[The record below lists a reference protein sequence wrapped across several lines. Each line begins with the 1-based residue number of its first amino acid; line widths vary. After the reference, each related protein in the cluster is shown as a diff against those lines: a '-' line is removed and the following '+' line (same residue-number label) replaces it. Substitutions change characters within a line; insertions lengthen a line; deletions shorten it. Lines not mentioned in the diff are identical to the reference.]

1 MGNDR
6 LTSAEFNKRHNMKV
20 ATDVLIYTVRD
31 QNQDNPRKV
40 PEKQLQLLMI
50 QRRGNPFKG
59 DWAIPGGI
67 VENTES
73 VDAAAYRELK
83 EETNIDNVYI
93 EQLYSWGDEKRDPRA
108 KESPDN
114 RAVSVSYMA
123 LVDSEKLDIKAGD
136 DAADARWFSVECSSM
151 AYTLED
157 GKGNILGKEY
167 DYSLVLTH
175 DDGVEPIA
183 CSAIVKVKH
192 IIEGTAIRT
201 ERVVVKSDGIAF
213 DHALI
218 IQYSLERLRN
228 KVEYTNI
235 AFNLMPELFTL
246 GELQSV
252 YEILLGKELLTPNFR
267 KKMLEVDKLVIPTNH
282 KKTEVGHRPSQLY
295 RFNPEWFI
303 RGLTRSNPPF

>member
-1 MGNDR
+1 MSLER
-6 LTSAEFNKRHNMKV
+6 LAPGEFNRRHNMKV

-40 PEKQLQLLMI
+40 PEKQLQLLLI
-50 QRRGNPFKG
+50 QRRGNPCQG

-108 KESPDN
+108 QEAPDN
-114 RAVSVSYMA
+114 RSVSISYMA
-123 LVDSEKLDIKAGD
+123 LVDSDKLNVKAGD
-136 DAADARWFSVECSSM
+136 DAADARWFSVDCSSM
-151 AYTLED
+151 VYTLED
-157 GKGNILGKEY
+157 GKGSILGKEY
-167 DYSLVLTH
+167 DYSLKLTN
-175 DDGVEPIA
+175 DNGVEPIVCA
-183 CSAIVKVKH
+183 AVVKVKH
-192 IIEGTAIRT
+192 VIEGAAIRT
-201 ERVVVKSDGIAF
+201 EREVVKSDGIAF
-213 DHALI
+213 DHAMI

-246 GELQSV
+246 GELKNV

-267 KKMLEVDKLVIPTNH
+267 KKILEVDKLVIPTNH
-282 KKTEVGHRPSQLY
+282 KKTEVGHRPSQMY

-303 RGLTRSNPPF
+303 KNL

>member
-1 MGNDR
+1 MSNER
-6 LTSAEFNKRHNMKV
+6 LMPAEFSKRHNMKV
-20 ATDVLIYTVRD
+20 ATDVLIYTVRER
-31 QNQDNPRKV
+31 NQDNPRKV

-59 DWAIPGGI
+59 AWAIPGGV

-83 EETNIDNVYI
+83 EETNIDDVYI

-108 KESPDN
+108 EESPDN

-136 DAADARWFSVECSSM
+136 DAADARWFSVEYTSM

-167 DYSLVLTH
+167 DYSLTLTNE
-175 DDGVEPIA
+175 DGVEPITCPA
-183 CSAIVKVKH
+183 LVKVKH
-192 IIEGTAIRT
+192 IIEGAAIRT
-201 ERVVVKSDGIAF
+201 EREVVNSDGIAF
-213 DHALI
+213 DHAMI

-267 KKMLEVDKLVIPTNH
+267 KKMLSVNKLVIPTNH

-303 RGLTRSNPPF
+303 KNV

>member
-1 MGNDR
+1 MAGDNV
-6 LTSAEFNKRHNMKV
+6 TAAEFNKRHNMKV
-20 ATDVLIYTVRD
+20 ATDVLIYTVKD

-40 PEKQLQLLMI
+40 PEKQLQLLLI
-50 QRRGNPFKG
+50 QRRGNPYNG
-59 DWAIPGGI
+59 AWAIPGGV

-73 VDAAAYRELK
+73 IDAAAYRELK

-93 EQLYSWGDEKRDPRA
+93 EQLYSWGDENRDPRVQ
-108 KESPDN
+108 ESPDN
-114 RAVSVSYMA
+114 RAVSISYMA
-123 LVDSEKLDIKAGD
+123 LVDSEKLNIQAGD
-136 DAADARWFSVECSSM
+136 DAADARWFSVEYSSM

-157 GKGNILGKEY
+157 GKGYILGKEY
-167 DYSLVLTH
+167 DYSLTLTNR
-175 DDGVEPIA
+175 DGSEPIT

-201 ERVVVKSDGIAF
+201 EREIVKSDGIAF
-213 DHALI
+213 DHAMI

-228 KVEYTNI
+228 KAEYTNI

-267 KKMLEVDKLVIPTNH
+267 KKMLEVNKLVVPTNH

-303 RGLTRSNPPF
+303 KNV

>member
-1 MGNDR
+1 MGMSKGS
-6 LTSAEFNKRHNMKV
+6 LTADEFNKRHNMKV

-50 QRRGNPFKG
+50 QRRGNPYKG
-59 DWAIPGGI
+59 DWAIPGGV

-108 KESPDN
+108 KEAPDN
-114 RAVSVSYMA
+114 RVVSVSYIA
-123 LVDSEKLDIKAGD
+123 LVDSEKLHVKAGD
-136 DAADARWFSVECSSM
+136 DAADARWFSVACSSM
-151 AYTLED
+151 ANTLAD

-167 DYSLVLTH
+167 NYSLTLTH
-175 DDGVEPIA
+175 DDGIEPIL
-183 CSAIVKVKH
+183 CSAVVKVKH
-192 IIEGTAIRT
+192 SIEGTAIHT
-201 ERVVVKSDGIAF
+201 EREVVTSNGIAF
-213 DHALI
+213 DHAMI

-246 GELQSV
+246 GELQNV

-267 KKMLEVDKLVIPTNH
+267 KKMVEVNKLVIPTNH

-295 RFNPEWFI
+295 RFNPAWFI
-303 RGLTRSNPPF
+303 KNV